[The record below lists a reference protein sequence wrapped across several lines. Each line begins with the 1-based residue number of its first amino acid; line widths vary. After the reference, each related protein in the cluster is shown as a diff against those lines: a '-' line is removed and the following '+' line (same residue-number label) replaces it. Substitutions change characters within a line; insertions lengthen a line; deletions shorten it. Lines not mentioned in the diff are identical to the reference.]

1 MKEIVVM
8 GKDDQDIGR
17 SGELNT
23 IIGKGST
30 FTGDINVQNSLRVDG
45 KVKGNVSC
53 TDTVVVGKEGE
64 VEGQV
69 KAKNVLLAGK
79 LSGQIVSTGKVYLEA
94 KACILGDIKAV
105 RLVIDDGAV
114 FDGKCI
120 MNGKNETSKEIE
132 KES

>member
-1 MKEIVVM
+1 M

>member
-1 MKEIVVM
+1 MK

-23 IIGKGST
+23 IIGKGSS
-30 FTGDINVQNSLRVDG
+30 FTGDVNVQNSLRVDG

-53 TDTVVVGKEGE
+53 TDTVVIGKEGE
-64 VEGQV
+64 VEGQI

-79 LSGQIVSTGKVYLEA
+79 LTGQIVSSGKVYLEA
-94 KACILGDIKAV
+94 KACITGDIKAV

-114 FDGKCI
+114 FDGNCV
-120 MNGKNETSKEIE
+120 MNGKSAPAKGNGA
-132 KES
+132 ES